1 MLVETPI
8 LRPHLESGWSRGEP
22 EINFH
27 YRKTELTS
35 SFEVVFDWTE
45 CVMLFV
51 LPHFSFRKSAHNIFP
66 YLDVIV
72 EGGMAVVVVAMMAV

>member
-1 MLVETPI
+1 M
-8 LRPHLESGWSRGEP
+8 
-22 EINFH
+22 
-27 YRKTELTS
+27 
-35 SFEVVFDWTE
+35 
-45 CVMLFV
+45 MLFV